1 MLALDRLDDGK
12 HAILLLPRSHSGRAR
27 MSRLAAKVEDI
38 GTLAEQLQSAFEGTL
53 RGKKVPTVGKR
64 IRGYVDNAHHQG
76 PPAEFK

>member
-1 MLALDRLDDGK
+1 
-12 HAILLLPRSHSGRAR
+12 